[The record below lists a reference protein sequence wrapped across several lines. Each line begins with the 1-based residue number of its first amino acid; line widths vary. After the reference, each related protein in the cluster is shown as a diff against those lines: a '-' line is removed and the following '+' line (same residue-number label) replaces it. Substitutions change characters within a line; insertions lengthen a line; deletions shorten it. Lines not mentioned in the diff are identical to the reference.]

1 MKHDPELIRAAAA
14 LGDQLVPRRTRE
26 ETALAMFDCSQTM
39 RRLAHRLKR
48 EALEWEAKGN
58 LVNYH
63 ACRTESDRYWRT
75 AKWNLQQAR
84 LK

>member
-1 MKHDPELIRAAAA
+1 MNAPFY
-14 LGDQLVPRRTRE
+14 VPRRTRE

-39 RRLAHRLKR
+39 RRLAHRYKR

-63 ACRTESDRYWRT
+63 ACRNESDRCWRT
-75 AKWNLQQAR
+75 AWWHFSQAKR
-84 LK
+84 GIK